1 MSTLEKSNDSE
12 AETLRNMG
20 INIAVIFS
28 VIISL
33 IVISI
38 YLGGASG

>member
-1 MSTLEKSNDSE
+1 MNTLEKNNDSE

-28 VIISL
+28 VITGL